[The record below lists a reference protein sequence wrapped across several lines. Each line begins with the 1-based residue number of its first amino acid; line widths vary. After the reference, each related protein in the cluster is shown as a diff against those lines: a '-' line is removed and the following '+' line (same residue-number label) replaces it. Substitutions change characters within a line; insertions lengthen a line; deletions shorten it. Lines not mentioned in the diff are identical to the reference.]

1 MKRTLVY
8 AILLLLVTTA
18 LAGFH
23 WRFFFWVTLALAPF
37 GLVAAWDMFQARHTL
52 LRNYPIFGHIRY
64 LLEDFRHQIRQ
75 YFIEGDRDEV
85 PFSRVQ
91 RSTVYRRAKGEN
103 DSIPF
108 GKLINVYEPGY
119 EWFEHSIAPVEPPG
133 ELPRTTVGGEQCDKP
148 YSASLLNIS
157 AMSYGALS
165 SNAILALN
173 LGAKLGNFFH
183 DTGEG
188 GISRYHTE
196 HGGDLV
202 WEIGTGYFGC
212 RTKHGDFDPERFK
225 AGAQREQVRM
235 TELKLSQ
242 GAKPGGGGLLPGG
255 KVTPEI
261 AEARGIPV
269 GEDCHSP
276 PGHRVF
282 DTPTGLMEFVAKMR
296 EMSGGKPAGFKLCL
310 GKRVEFMAVC
320 KAMLET
326 GIYPDFITID
336 GSEGGTGAAP
346 PELTQSMGLGLRD
359 GLIFAHNAL
368 VGAGIRQRMKIICAG
383 KVITGFDIAAK
394 IAMGADMCNSARG
407 MMFALGCIQARHC
420 NKNICPTGITTHDPW
435 RVHGLVV
442 ADKAPRVANFHRST
456 LQHFQMVLGACGLRE
471 PSELEPGMLWR
482 RISQMHT
489 RHYRELYE
497 YLEPGELVEGS
508 DRRAWRELWSQAS
521 AASFRPAPA

>member
-1 MKRTLVY
+1 MKRILIY
-8 AILLLLVTTA
+8 AILLLLVVSATA
-18 LAGFH
+18 GLY
-23 WRFFFWVTLALAPF
+23 WRSCLWITLALAPF
-37 GLVAAWDMFQARHTL
+37 GLVAVHDLFQREHTL

-75 YFIEGDRDEV
+75 YFIEGDRDEL

-91 RSTVYRRAKGEN
+91 RSTVYLRAKGQN

-108 GKLINVYEPGY
+108 GNLINVYEPGY
-119 EWFEHSIAPVEPPG
+119 EWFEHSVTPVEPSA
-133 ELPRTTVGGEQCDKP
+133 ELPRVQVGGEQCNTP

-173 LGAKLGNFFH
+173 LGAKTGNFFH

-188 GISRYHTE
+188 GMSRYHLK

-212 RTKHGDFDPERFK
+212 RTKHGDFDPEQFQE
-225 AGAQREQVRM
+225 GARREQVKM

-261 AEARGIPV
+261 AEARGVPV
-269 GEDCHSP
+269 GQTCHSP
-276 PGHRVF
+276 PHHKVF
-282 DTPTGLMEFVAKMR
+282 DTPTGLLEFIAKMR

-310 GKRVEFMAVC
+310 GKRVEFMAIC

-346 PELTQSMGLGLRD
+346 PELIQSMGHGLRD

-368 VGAGIRQRMKIICAG
+368 VGAGIRDRMRLICAG

-407 MMFALGCIQARHC
+407 MMFALGCIQARACH
-420 NKNICPTGITTHDPW
+420 KNICPTGITTQDPW
-435 RVHGLVV
+435 RVHGLSV
-442 ADKAPRVANFHRST
+442 AYKAPRVANFHKHT
-456 LQHFQMVLGACGLRE
+456 LQHFQMVLCACGLRE
-471 PSELEPGMLWR
+471 PSELKPEMLWR
-482 RISQMHT
+482 RISQMHI

-497 YLEPGELVEGS
+497 YLEPAELVNGS
-508 DRRAWRELWSQAS
+508 ERRAWRELWSQAS
-521 AASFRPAPA
+521 SDSFHPATA